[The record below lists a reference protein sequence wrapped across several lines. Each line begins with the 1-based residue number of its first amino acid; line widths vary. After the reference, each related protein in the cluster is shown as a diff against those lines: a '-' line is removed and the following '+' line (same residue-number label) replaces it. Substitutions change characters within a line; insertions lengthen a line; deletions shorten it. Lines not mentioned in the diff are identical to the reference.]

1 MAKSEQFIKY
11 SHSLLKKLIYQ
22 FQNLYG
28 KCFVSHNIHNL
39 MHLAN
44 DVKKFG
50 PLDIFSAFKF
60 ENNMTFI
67 KKLLKNMINHCNR
80 LHNVT

>member
-1 MAKSEQFIKY
+1 MD
-11 SHSLLKKLIYQ
+11 
-22 FQNLYG
+22 
-28 KCFVSHNIHNL
+28 
-39 MHLAN
+39 LAN

-67 KKLLKNMINHCNR
+67 KKL
-80 LHNVT
+80 